1 MSTELGTTEAGR
13 TRSPQPL
20 AVRLDTGF
28 RPTRHGFPFANT
40 WRDTVFGVLAS
51 RGRCGG
57 MVFAALDYF
66 DAGEPI
72 EGAGR
77 PADLPA
83 HDSPTARLIW
93 RRQLASVFSRLG
105 SNLWRFAVLT
115 YLPSGAPRGIG
126 PTTQREV
133 AVLLA
138 LLEAGR
144 PVPLGLVSALT
155 VRHLA
160 RNHQVLAYGA
170 EIGESG
176 VLVRVYDPNFPRR
189 DDIMVEVPLGGGPVV
204 ERAGTRRITWRGFF
218 VEQYRPMARAHPG
231 YREPLVSH
239 APDTRLVWGLVGLG
253 VLAWLVAWLLRGL
266 ARRRP

>member
-1 MSTELGTTEAGR
+1 MSTDASAAGSVR
-13 TRSPQPL
+13 PDSTRPEHL
-20 AVRLDTGF
+20 RLDTGF

-40 WRDTVFGVLAS
+40 WRDTIFGVIAS

-83 HDSPTARLIW
+83 HDSPIARLIW
-93 RRQLASVFSRLG
+93 RRQLASIANQLG
-105 SNLWRFAVLT
+105 GNLWRFALLT
-115 YLPSGAPRGIG
+115 YLPSGAPRGIAA
-126 PTTQREV
+126 TTQRE
-133 AVLLA
+133 LA
-138 LLEAGR
+138 PLLEMLAAGR
-144 PVPLGLVSALT
+144 PAPLGMVSALS

-176 VLVRVYDPNFPRR
+176 VLIRIYDPNFPRR
-189 DDIMVEVPLGGGPVV
+189 DDIMLEVLFGGGPVI
-204 ERAGTRRITWRGFF
+204 ERAGSRRISWRGFF
-218 VEQYRPMARAHPG
+218 VERYRPMAEARFDAE
-231 YREPLVSH
+231 EPLASR
-239 APDTRLVWGLVGLG
+239 APDTRLVWGAVGLG
-253 VLAWLVAWLLRGL
+253 ALVWLAAWLV
-266 ARRRP
+266 RRRL